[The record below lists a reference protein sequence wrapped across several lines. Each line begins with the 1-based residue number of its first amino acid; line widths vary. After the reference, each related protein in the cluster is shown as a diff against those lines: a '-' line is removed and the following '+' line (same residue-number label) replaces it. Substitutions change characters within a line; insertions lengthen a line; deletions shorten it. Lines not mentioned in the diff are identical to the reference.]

1 MALTDLNV
9 VLRLSTREF
18 NREVK
23 NVERSLQTASDRL
36 SDIGNSMSLAL
47 TAPLLGLGGAA
58 IVAAG
63 EFERLRLGLEAT
75 MTDAGYSIQQAREEL
90 DKLRE
95 VAKAPG
101 IDLEQAVTGSLRLQS
116 VGLSA
121 EQARQ
126 TIAEF
131 ANGVAAAG
139 GTAQNLEGVTRQIS
153 QIISKGKIL
162 NEDLVIL
169 KENMPSVSRA
179 LVNAFGTADAEGLR
193 KLNISAEE
201 LVIKLTEE
209 LAKAPRVAGGISNA
223 IQNAQ
228 VAVRE
233 AAVKIGD
240 SLNAAF
246 DITGGLQRFAD
257 FVSGIADS
265 FANASPEVQRLVF
278 ALGAF
283 AIALG
288 PGILLG
294 RQLAVTYINTTVE
307 LAKFARFLNAELA
320 RSLASG
326 VTGIRGLI
334 ASFKALDLATK
345 TTVIGL
351 AVGAVVALG
360 VALATY
366 SNASTEAAKAQQAFN
381 QTLQEGK
388 ETVSGQVESVNQ
400 LVQAYKR
407 EGVSLEERRAILARL
422 SEIDRERFGNLRAE
436 TALFADVERA
446 AKSYTDELIRQAQVK
461 QAIDQI
467 AKLKNELIDLKDESK
482 LTFGQSAIIG
492 VKTLGNF
499 ILNAGQAG
507 NAFKDA
513 IKSAGDQVLEN
524 EQRVKTSINNQINLL
539 QKFIDENS
547 KIQDFVPRATTAPAA
562 PAATAAPIKVAIEPE
577 LSTAEIKR
585 QIQDIK
591 EQFKPLETL
600 GGGLKSG
607 LDEAAAGLDN
617 FAKKAGATAQAA
629 VQPFTE
635 AQIELQKYNKSVEDF
650 AQKTGLLVEYVDG
663 IATAVIDRF
672 TIIEQAIL
680 GIGGAISEALS
691 AGANGFEIFKNA
703 AIDAIAKVIGILV
716 QQFVALQMVNAAK
729 SPIAAALGPAGSAA
743 LAAAAGGIAS
753 AVFKRVV
760 GAAKFAEG
768 GVVYGPTLGLVGEY
782 PGASTNPEVIAP
794 LSKLKSL
801 IDPAG
806 DMRLETRISG
816 NDLVFLVERTQ
827 KQQSR
832 TR

>member
-23 NVERSLQTASDRL
+23 NVERSLQSASDRL
-36 SDIGNSMSLAL
+36 SDIGNSLSLAL
-47 TAPLLGLGGAA
+47 TAPLVGLGGAA

-90 DKLRE
+90 EKLRE

-101 IDLEQAVTGSLRLQS
+101 IDFEQAVQGSLRLQS

-121 EQARQ
+121 EQARE
-126 TIAEF
+126 TIAQF

-162 NEDLVIL
+162 NEDLIVL
-169 KENMPSVSRA
+169 KENMPSVSKA
-179 LVNAFGTADAEGLR
+179 LVTAFGTADAEGLR

-201 LVIKLTEE
+201 LVMRLTEE
-209 LAKAPRVAGGISNA
+209 LAKAPRVAGGIANA

-228 VAVRE
+228 VAVKE
-233 AAVKIGD
+233 AAAKIGD

-246 DITGGLQRFAD
+246 DITGALNKFAD

-265 FANASPEVQRLVF
+265 FSKASPEVQRLVF
-278 ALGAF
+278 TLGAF

-294 RQLAVTYINTTVE
+294 RQLATTFITTTVE
-307 LAKFARFLNAELA
+307 LAKFARFLNAEFA
-320 RSLASG
+320 RSAASG
-326 VTGIRGLI
+326 VTGITRLI
-334 ASFKALDLATK
+334 AGFRALDLATK

-351 AVGAVVALG
+351 AIGAVVALG
-360 VALATY
+360 AALYAY
-366 SNASTEAAKAQQAFN
+366 SNTSTEAAKAQQEFN
-381 QTLQEGK
+381 KTLQLGRES
-388 ETVSGQVESVNQ
+388 VSGQVETVNQ
-400 LVQAYKR
+400 LIRAYGK
-407 EGVSLEERRAILARL
+407 EGVTLNERKRILAQL
-422 SEIDRERFGNLRAE
+422 AEIDQERFGNLRAE
-436 TALFADVERA
+436 TTLINQLTA
-446 AKSYTDELIRQAQVK
+446 AGESLTQSLIRQAQVK
-461 QAIDQI
+461 QAVEQI
-467 AKLKNELIDLKDESK
+467 AKLKDELKDLREESEVG
-482 LTFGQSAIIG
+482 FGDELLAYTKEFLKFDMSGGIVGMQSRI
-492 VKTLGNF
+492 
-499 ILNAGQAG
+499 NARLSL
-507 NAFKDA
+507 KY
-513 IKSAGDQVLEN
+513 KEN
-524 EQRVKTSINNQINLL
+524 EKNAKESYERQIKDL
-539 QKFIDENS
+539 QTFVDQNAKLS
-547 KIQDFVPRATTAPAA
+547 DFGTRTAKAPTATAPA
-562 PAATAAPIKVAIEPE
+562 IKVAVEPE

-607 LDEAAAGLDN
+607 LEDAASGLDAFSQAAQLTN
-617 FAKKAGATAQAA
+617 ARSAEIFTTAQLQLQEYKKA
-629 VQPFTE
+629 
-635 AQIELQKYNKSVEDF
+635 VEDF
-650 AQKTGLLVEYVDG
+650 AARTGILLQQTDEG
-663 IATAVIDRF
+663 WQGVIDRQLVASSGISAF
-672 TIIEQAIL
+672 ASTFASAIQSGASGWEAFKSASVDAISTIIDQ
-680 GIGGAISEALS
+680 
-691 AGANGFEIFKNA
+691 
-703 AIDAIAKVIGILV
+703 LV
-716 QQFVALQMVNAAK
+716 RAFVAQQIVNAAK
-729 SPIAAALGPAGSAA
+729 NPAIAALGPAGIAI
-743 LAAAAGGIAS
+743 AAGAGTIAS

-801 IDPAG
+801 ISPAG
-806 DMRLETRISG
+806 EMSLETRISG
-816 NDLVFLVERTQ
+816 NDLLVLVERTQ
-827 KQQSR
+827 KQRSR
-832 TR
+832 TK